1 MLDSIPELRDI
12 ILSYNRIKTWTH
24 KTPVMTSS
32 LVNELAGCRVFFKCE
47 NFQKTGS
54 FKFRGAS
61 NVVLQLPENMSRN
74 GVSTHSSGNHAQAL
88 ALAAN
93 LQGIKSF
100 IVMPENAPD
109 VKRNAVKAY
118 GGNVISCKPGLSSRE
133 ETLANVTR
141 DTRAFFIHPYNNFD
155 IISGQAT
162 SAYEFL
168 CENPSLDSIIAP
180 VGGGGLLSGTCLAAH
195 YLNPRIKVYGAEPAG
210 APDAFKSLQAGKI
223 IPSEHPNTLADGLL
237 TSLGEKTFPVLRD
250 HLERIILVSDEDI
263 ISAMQIIWER
273 MKIIVEPSGAVS
285 FAAMLHERKAFK
297 GSNTG
302 IIISGGNVNIS
313 QLPFQTQ

>member
-1 MLDSIPELRDI
+1 MLNSIPGLRDI
-12 ILSYNRIKTWTH
+12 IFSYNRIKTWAH
-24 KTPVMTSS
+24 KTPVMNSS

-61 NVVLQLPENMSRN
+61 NVVLQLPENLSQN

-93 LQGIKSF
+93 LQGIKSY

-162 SAYEFL
+162 AAYEFIGEIPL
-168 CENPSLDSIIAP
+168 LDSIIAP

-195 YLNPRIKVYGAEPAG
+195 YLNPGIKVYGAEPAG
-210 APDAFKSLQAGKI
+210 ASDAFKSLQAGKI
-223 IPSEHPNTLADGLL
+223 IPSEHPETLADGLL

-250 HLERIILVSDEDI
+250 HVERIILVSDEEI
-263 ISAMQIIWER
+263 INAMRIIWER
-273 MKIIVEPSGAVS
+273 LKIIVEPSGAVP
-285 FAAMLHERKAFK
+285 FAALLQEKNAFK
-297 GSNTG
+297 GRNTG

-313 QLPFQTQ
+313 QLPFQSK